1 MANRD
6 AVQKEIFRTVHLR
19 KYYPQTQSSALHD
32 VSLTI
37 MKGEFVGIKG
47 PSGSGKSTLL
57 YILGGLIPPT
67 SGEVYFYDQP
77 LHGIKNKAIYR
88 RENLGFI
95 FQDFYLYPHFT
106 VLENMLFPFLHH
118 LIIPRNIIKKAE
130 MHLEYLGLDAKKK
143 MPVEVLSAGERQ
155 RVCIARALLHDPQCI
170 LADEP
175 TGNLD
180 SKNAKNILD
189 LLQKINREYGTTIL
203 MVTHDDQVSH
213 YAHRLVHMVD
223 GKLNICG
230 ILNF

>member
-1 MANRD
+1 MNKDSATN
-6 AVQKEIFRTVHLR
+6 EIFRAVQLR
-19 KYYPQTQSSALHD
+19 KFYPQTQSSALAD
-32 VSLTI
+32 VSITI
-37 MKGEFVGIKG
+37 TKGEFVGIKG

-57 YILGGLIPPT
+57 YILAGLITPT

-77 LHGIKNKAIYR
+77 FQGIKNKALYR

-95 FQDFYLYPHFT
+95 FQDFYLYPGFT
-106 VLENMLFPFLHH
+106 VLENMLFPFLHQ
-118 LIIPRNIIKKAE
+118 LIIPKAIVKKAE
-130 MHLEYLGLDAKKK
+130 AQLEYLQMAGKKDR
-143 MPVEVLSAGERQ
+143 PVEVLSAGERQ

-189 LLQKINREYGTTIL
+189 LLQRINREYGTTIL

-213 YAHRLVHMVD
+213 YAHRLVHIVD
-223 GKLNICG
+223 G
-230 ILNF
+230 ILA

>member
-1 MANRD
+1 VNSN
-6 AVQKEIFRTVHLR
+6 VSQEIFRAVHLR
-19 KYYPQTQSSALHD
+19 KFYPQTQTSALQD
-32 VSLTI
+32 VSVTI

-57 YILGGLIPPT
+57 YHLGGLIVPT
-67 SGEVYFYDQP
+67 SGEIYFYDKP
-77 LHGIKNKAIYR
+77 FNSIKNMTRYR

-106 VLENMLFPFLHH
+106 VLENILLPFMRR
-118 LIIPRNIIKKAE
+118 LIIPAALIKKAE
-130 MHLEYLGLDAKKK
+130 AHLEYLLIGGKKN

-155 RVCIARALLHDPQCI
+155 RVCIARALLNDPQCI

-180 SKNAKNILD
+180 STNARNILD
-189 LLQKINREYGTTIL
+189 LLQKINKDHGTTIL

-223 GKLNICG
+223 GKLRSN
-230 ILNF
+230 